1 MKKNGLNAPVK
12 ELKVRYWYE
21 GVRLRTGKQS
31 AYGLEKKFEPQKTNQ
46 DGEKQAPPKKWPR
59 YKRGKVT
66 PCPDL
71 VAAVEKAA
79 PGSLKELNSPLWK
92 VLLVENMTIR
102 RVERYIDLL
111 ESKVRRAIR
120 NWRRAE
126 VDGTQN
132 YVWHSQ
138 GRTLVRAGSLD
149 ALAALVLM
157 WEVYR
162 HEARNENMRT
172 LADLIYK
179 CMLIAGM
186 SFKHRELA
194 AEFFEVFNAKI
205 FSRTVWE
212 NGQCELDAEVFIH
225 GVSMLNDLLSN
236 VVDEGPLQS
245 QDDIYR
251 AKQHLMYGKKGF
263 DCLFG
268 FSIPVVPAWEAGPP
282 TRSQYQDGMLELLQW
297 QWGWTH
303 LRTKTMGRF
312 PHDDL
317 WERISTQIGV
327 GRLGRI

>member
-21 GVRLRTGKQS
+21 GVRLRTGEQS
-31 AYGLEKKFEPQKTNQ
+31 AYGLEKRFEPPKTNQ

-59 YKRGKVT
+59 YKRGKVI
-66 PCPDL
+66 PSPDL

-92 VLLVENMTIR
+92 ILLIENMTIR
-102 RVERYIDLL
+102 RAERYIDLL
-111 ESKVRRAIR
+111 EPKVRRAMR
-120 NWRRAE
+120 KWRKSE
-126 VDGTQN
+126 IEGTQN
-132 YVWHSQ
+132 NVWYNQ

-162 HEARNENMRT
+162 HEGCDEDMRS

-179 CMLIAGM
+179 CMLIAGE
-186 SFKHRELA
+186 SFLHRGLA

-205 FSRTVWE
+205 FSKTVWE
-212 NGQCELDAEVFIH
+212 NGRCGLDARVFIH
-225 GVSMLNDLLSN
+225 GVNMLNDVLSS
-236 VVDEGPLQS
+236 VVDEGPLQA
-245 QDDIYR
+245 QDDIFR
-251 AKQHLMYGKKGF
+251 AKQHLLYGKKGF

-268 FSIPVVPAWEAGPP
+268 FSIPVLPVWEAGPP
-282 TRSQYQDGMLELLQW
+282 TRSQYQDGMLKLLQW
-297 QWGWTH
+297 LWGWTH
-303 LRTKTMGRF
+303 LRTQTMGRF

-317 WERISTQIGV
+317 WESISTQIGV
-327 GRLGRI
+327 SQLDRI